1 MCILASQNCSAD
13 IIMICS
19 VQQSK
24 TVDKEI
30 TLNPESVTM
39 PSFLMLSH
47 DNLKHGAFFYIS
59 IWYNSIRKPQIT
71 PIVGKYTFD
80 LLLLILRSC
89 CDYV

>member
-1 MCILASQNCSAD
+1 MNVTLFNVKYSREAMCILASQNCSAD

-30 TLNPESVTM
+30 TLNPESVTV

-47 DNLKHGAFFYIS
+47 DNLKHGAFFIFVFD
-59 IWYNSIRKPQIT
+59 IT
-71 PIVGKYTFD
+71 VLGNLK
-80 LLLLILRSC
+80 LHL
-89 CDYV
+89 